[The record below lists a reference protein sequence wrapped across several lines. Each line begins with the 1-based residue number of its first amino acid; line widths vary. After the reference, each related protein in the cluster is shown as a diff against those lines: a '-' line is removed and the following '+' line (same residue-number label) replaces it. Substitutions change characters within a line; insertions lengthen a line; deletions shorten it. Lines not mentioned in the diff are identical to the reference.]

1 MSHSCPRCLS
11 CQARA
16 RAVKPDPM
24 MQVLITIALF
34 RIEVIWFVVRPVY
47 SLRLKSFIN
56 LPIVIHNI
64 NKVLVDYLCKLKILP
79 IRSE

>member
-1 MSHSCPRCLS
+1 MSQSCPRCLS

-34 RIEVIWFVVRPVY
+34 CTEVIWFVARPVY
-47 SLRLKSFIN
+47 SLRLEQLYQFAHYVSSFQ
-56 LPIVIHNI
+56 
-64 NKVLVDYLCKLKILP
+64 
-79 IRSE
+79 

>member
-1 MSHSCPRCLS
+1 
-11 CQARA
+11 
-16 RAVKPDPM
+16 M

-56 LPIVIHNI
+56 LPNVIHNI

-79 IRSE
+79 TRSE